1 EDRKVNMLNYRKEFF
16 NVSLDELKQKLDKLE
31 EKDKEKSYRVS
42 YSGSFDSV
50 TPLYRLIDKEK
61 LGTKR

>member
-1 EDRKVNMLNYRKEFF
+1 MESKRHFEKVKILFDVETI
-16 NVSLDELKQKLDKLE
+16 DELKEKLKTLE
-31 EKDKEKSYRVS
+31 EKDTNPQEDTYP
-42 YSGSFDSV
+42 GSFDSV